1 MLAQSYYDGRGRR
14 IMANKVGIEVSIA
27 VADAAKLANV
37 DVVAAYPITPQTH
50 IVEHLAELVADGEL
64 DAAYIP
70 VESEHSVM
78 SACCGASATGA
89 RTFTATAGQ
98 GLELMHE
105 VMYVASAMQ
114 LPIVMA
120 VANRAL
126 SAPLSVWGD
135 HSDAM
140 AVRDTGWIQIFV
152 ENGQEAVDNVL
163 CAFRIA
169 EDKRVLLP
177 VMVHL
182 DGFYLSHVI
191 EPIGFPEQSEVDQ
204 FLPAY
209 QPLFPL
215 DPNKPVTMGAFAP
228 PFIYS
233 EAKKAQD
240 VNLRASNEVIM
251 ECWKEFGNRFKRH
264 YSPVESYHSEGAKV
278 LLLTMGSFG
287 ETAMT
292 AVDKMREEGKNIGLL
307 KLRLWRPFPFEE
319 LRQAVKGAEVLIVLD
334 RALSFGGPGGPV
346 CSEIRSAL
354 YQQEKKPQVIS
365 FIGGLGGRDI
375 TPTGFEEIITRG
387 IEISQTGSDQEFEFI
402 GVRE

>member
-1 MLAQSYYDGRGRR
+1 
-14 IMANKVGIEVSIA
+14 MAERVGIEVSLAIA
-27 VADAAKLANV
+27 ETAGLADV

-50 IVEHLAELVADGEL
+50 IVEHLADLVANGEL

-70 VESEHSVM
+70 VESEHSAM
-78 SACCGASATGA
+78 SACCGSAAAGA

-105 VMYVASAMQ
+105 VLYVASSMR
-114 LPIVMA
+114 LPMVMA
-120 VANRAL
+120 VANRAI

-169 EDKRVLLP
+169 EDHRVLLP

-191 EPIGFPEQSEVDQ
+191 EPIVLPERAEVLGFIPPYE
-204 FLPAY
+204 Y
-209 QPLFPL
+209 PLPL
-215 DPNKPVTMGAFAP
+215 DPDKPVTMGAFGP
-228 PFIYS
+228 PVIYS
-233 EAKKAQD
+233 EAKKAQE
-240 VNLRASNEVIM
+240 VNLRAAKEVIL
-251 ECWKEFGNRFKRH
+251 ECWGEFGRRFGRH
-264 YSPVESYHSEGAKV
+264 YSAVESYRSDDAKV
-278 LLLTMGSFG
+278 LLLTMGSFS

-292 AVDKMREEGKNIGLL
+292 AIDKMREEGREVGLL
-307 KLRLWRPFPFEE
+307 RLRLWRPFPFDEI
-319 LRQAVKGAEVLIVLD
+319 RSAVKDADVLIVLD

-346 CSEIRSAL
+346 CSEIKSAL
-354 YQQEKKPQVIS
+354 YHEENRPEVIS
-365 FIGGLGGRDI
+365 FVGGLGGRDI
-375 TPTGFEEIITRG
+375 TPAGFEEIVNRG
-387 IEISQTGSDQEFEFI
+387 IEISRKGSDQEFELF